1 ALTLIERHRITHTS
15 VVPTIALRWI
25 EFAERR
31 GANLSTLHVL
41 QVGGA
46 RLAEEVA
53 RKVRPVLGCRLQ
65 QVFGMAEGLLN
76 FTRIEDDEETIVSTQ
91 GLPMC
96 PDDELRFAD
105 ENGVDVAAGSPG
117 ELLVR
122 GPYTIR
128 GITGLPSTT
137 ARIYARRLLSIW
149 RRSAKI
155 A

>member
-1 ALTLIERHRITHTS
+1 MTLIERHGITHPS

-31 GANLSTLHVL
+31 GASLSTLHVL

-105 ENGVDVAAGSPG
+105 ENEIGRASCRERV
-117 ELLVR
+117 
-122 GPYTIR
+122 
-128 GITGLPSTT
+128 
-137 ARIYARRLLSIW
+137 
-149 RRSAKI
+149 
-155 A
+155 